1 MSSSIITDTS
11 LDSQVLFL
19 KINILPCKTTNLT
32 DAKPLTGKPSTYSQ
46 YLHGVYVAGALAQL
60 FATQVR
66 DRSVRSLF
74 KQLRLATVQDIERIG
89 MDVDTWEDAA
99 VMERRLA
106 GLA

>member
-1 MSSSIITDTS
+1 MSSVSACSKHHAHGAAAGHLLWTFARRARYRIHRERRDARRR
-11 LDSQVLFL
+11 SQH
-19 KINILPCKTTNLT
+19 
-32 DAKPLTGKPSTYSQ
+32 
-46 YLHGVYVAGALAQL
+46 LHGVYVAGALAQL

-106 GLA
+106 ELA